1 MRMPWD
7 DTSAMTDRSFDLI
20 KAAGAVSPALGAGI
34 GRIYDALRTDGALPA
49 GDKAVHMAFAHAA
62 LDQRPLLARELERA
76 AALGVA
82 GAFVASASVLLLLTR
97 GETAF
102 REFTLAARE
111 RFAFPRIDGE
121 APETSPEGALAYF
134 REHFGGEVPY
144 RQLLFAE
151 LAPESFAGYQLMHRG
166 ALHDNR
172 IETVQGELLLC
183 TALAAEYAFDLL
195 DVHITGARAAGASEA
210 TIAEALLCAVP
221 ASGLTAWAGGS
232 GALLRTR
239 V

>member
-1 MRMPWD
+1 MRMAWD
-7 DTSAMTDRSFDLI
+7 DTGAMTDRSFDLM
-20 KAAGAVSPALGAGI
+20 AAARAVSPALGAGI

-49 GDKAVHMAFAHAA
+49 GAKAVHMAFAHAA
-62 LDQRPLLARELERA
+62 LDQRPLLARELDRA
-76 AALGVA
+76 VSLGVA
-82 GAFVASASVLLLLTR
+82 GEFVASASVLLLLTR

-111 RFAFPRIDGE
+111 RFTPEPAEGD
-121 APETSPEGALAYF
+121 APESTVELALDYF
-134 REHFGGEVPY
+134 REHFGGEVSY
-144 RQLLFAE
+144 RQVLFAE

-183 TALAAEYAFDLL
+183 TVLAAEYAFDLL
-195 DVHITGARAAGASEA
+195 DVHITGARAAGASEEA
-210 TIAEALLCAVP
+210 IAESLLCAVP